1 MPEPQHGGNP
11 FLAVAHMAQTL
22 DGGLPDDERAIA
34 LLGLHLTGTSF
45 TDFAD
50 MAANAGDEELAWRYF
65 DQFETVASIAG
76 LIDDEGDDGPEFR
89 RVERD
94 DGEEEE
100 SE

>member
-1 MPEPQHGGNP
+1 MTEPQHEGNP
-11 FLAVAHMAQTL
+11 FLAVAYMAQTL

-65 DQFETVASIAG
+65 DQFETIAG

-94 DGEEEE
+94 DGEEE